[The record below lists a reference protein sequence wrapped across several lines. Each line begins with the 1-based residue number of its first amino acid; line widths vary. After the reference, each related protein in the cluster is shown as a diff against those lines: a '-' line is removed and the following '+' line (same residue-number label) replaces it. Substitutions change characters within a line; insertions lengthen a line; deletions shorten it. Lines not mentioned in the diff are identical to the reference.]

1 MLCVCPFPA
10 IVRPEIDC
18 GAGRH
23 SWFQLLD
30 AIGQRFHLDVSHA
43 LYSSAS
49 SLATS
54 AGDAHLWNSVNSAVS
69 VFVIRADR
77 RCSVSP
83 ILVDIRS
90 GNEQF
95 NLAYLSPGRGEL
107 RPVAANSFLTVN
119 LSQRFRQ
126 GIGRGDSYVRFNP
139 CSFPAI
145 V

>member
-1 MLCVCPFPA
+1 MNRSGHIPVHPDLKAISSGRKAFPWKSVAYPRNGVSKPIGDFTNCPRA
-10 IVRPEIDC
+10 AERY
-18 GAGRH
+18 A
-23 SWFQLLD
+23 
-30 AIGQRFHLDVSHA
+30 
-43 LYSSAS
+43 
-49 SLATS
+49 
-54 AGDAHLWNSVNSAVS
+54 NSRMV
-69 VFVIRADR
+69 
-77 RCSVSP
+77 
-83 ILVDIRS
+83 VDIRS
-90 GNEQF
+90 DNEQF